1 MDEPNPNDN
10 QNQVLCCQ
18 PLVEENDVIKKIRPI
33 LNAGL
38 IIYIIL
44 LFVDLFYLN
53 TGSLFTY
60 IFLSM
65 ALYLLSYNKCFL
77 IFHMYTLVS
86 ILLVFGTIIP
96 YIGIIIQIKFG
107 SSSHTIIKFC
117 IFVFIVIFSF
127 FIFYFSF
134 VGYRE
139 MRYLFIQRRGRPQF
153 VPNYTAPNISN
164 NANYNSNN
172 SNNNT
177 NNKGGFKAFSG
188 KGYRV
193 G

>member
-1 MDEPNPNDN
+1 MEEPNHNDN
-10 QNQVLCCQ
+10 QDQVLCCQ
-18 PLVEENDVIKKIRPI
+18 PLVEENDAIKKIKPI
-33 LNAGL
+33 LNTGL

-53 TGSLFTY
+53 TRNLGTY
-60 IFLSM
+60 IFLSVS
-65 ALYLLSYNKCFL
+65 LYLLSFNKCFL
-77 IFHMYTLVS
+77 IFHMYTIVS
-86 ILLVFGTIIP
+86 ILLVFSTIIP
-96 YIGIIIQIKFG
+96 YIGIIIQVKFG
-107 SSSHTIIKFC
+107 SSSDIVIKFC

-139 MRYLFIQRRGRPQF
+139 MRYQYIQRGDRPQF
-153 VPNYTAPNISN
+153 ASNYRAPNIAN
-164 NANYNSNN
+164 NANYNNNN

-177 NNKGGFKAFSG
+177 NNRGGFKAFSG